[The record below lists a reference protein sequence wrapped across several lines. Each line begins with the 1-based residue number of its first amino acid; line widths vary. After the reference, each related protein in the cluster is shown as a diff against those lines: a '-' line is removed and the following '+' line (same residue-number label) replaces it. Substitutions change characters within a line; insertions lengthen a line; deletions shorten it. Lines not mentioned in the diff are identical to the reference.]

1 MAITRQHGETE
12 ITELVGTRCEEILGV
27 GSKLSDGLSVIFIL
41 LSGIMYKFFIDESVL
56 FWGESKRDPEED
68 LDEGESYISLLPH
81 FNIQSPAEVRKIEM
95 KDGKLVV
102 QFGDCAIEFRNN
114 DDMTHVVKL

>member
-1 MAITRQHGETE
+1 MKVYCFGANP
-12 ITELVGTRCEEILGV
+12 
-27 GSKLSDGLSVIFIL
+27 SN
-41 LSGIMYKFFIDESVL
+41 
-56 FWGESKRDPEED
+56 PEED